1 MSALRLILS
10 LGIVAV
16 SNGATVL
23 QASGDILGND
33 SDGVWLLLSVTDLR
47 MAWFTGVNVTTS
59 GASVQQFGIG
69 CYFSGSGSW

>member
-23 QASGDILGND
+23 QASDDILGND
-33 SDGVWLLLSVTDLR
+33 SDGVWLLLSVTDLL
-47 MAWFTGVNVTTS
+47 MAWFTGVNVTS
-59 GASVQQFGIG
+59 N
-69 CYFSGSGSW
+69 